1 MTADLTPDL
10 AELRRLAE
18 AATPGPWVSG
28 DPRFGLGN
36 AQCIVSISER
46 AMGRDIQG
54 PTLRPAQFDVEYIAA
69 ANPAVVLAL
78 LDAAAFLDEVRGQ
91 VARGALCPMC
101 STGMTRQTVGM
112 VCQLCGTDY
121 ARPEQT
127 SLRRDRRLRQPHR
140 RGGGAMSETDARP
153 AETVAETVPTRT
165 APLNNLA
172 AAIYGNAR
180 DHGFWDDGERN
191 FAEMLMLVTSELAEA
206 LEEHREGRPNVYH
219 SINARRV
226 YRVVDASGADW
237 TTNPNGLSLG
247 NTYTGFRVKPEGV
260 AVELADALIRIL
272 DTMHSLGVDIDAVV
286 ADKMAYNATR
296 PFKHGKA
303 Y

>member
-1 MTADLTPDL
+1 MTAELTPDL
-10 AELRRLAE
+10 VLRRLAE

-112 VCQLCGTDY
+112 VCQLCGADY

-127 SLRRDRRLRQPHR
+127 SK
-140 RGGGAMSETDARP
+140 
-153 AETVAETVPTRT
+153 VV
-165 APLNNLA
+165 
-172 AAIYGNAR
+172 
-180 DHGFWDDGERN
+180 
-191 FAEMLMLVTSELAEA
+191 LAEA
-206 LEEHREGRPNVYH
+206 LAVRAECDALAIENARLREGGCGDGWH
-219 SINARRV
+219 
-226 YRVVDASGADW
+226 
-237 TTNPNGLSLG
+237 
-247 NTYTGFRVKPEGV
+247 
-260 AVELADALIRIL
+260 
-272 DTMHSLGVDIDAVV
+272 
-286 ADKMAYNATR
+286 
-296 PFKHGKA
+296 
-303 Y
+303 